1 MGAFALSFST
11 LYPQEDIVMYL
22 TSKNLPWKCKLRLRL
37 LALGANTAVYIERKK
52 LFRFNDREISN
63 TENIDCSFKSWRNY
77 LIRQIWIY
85 IFIYQNKFTSGF
97 DLRRTQQKP
106 LKMYFGN
113 DDSWLLKLQLMKSNP
128 FVMYW
133 CFVCGWFQ
141 KPNYWQ
147 WNSHLLMAIDKNLAT
162 I

>member
-1 MGAFALSFST
+1 
-11 LYPQEDIVMYL
+11 MYL
-22 TSKNLPWKCKLRLRL
+22 TSKYLPWKCKLRLRL
-37 LALGANTAVYIERKK
+37 LAFGARTAVYIETKK

-63 TENIDCSFKSWRNY
+63 TENINCCFKY
-77 LIRQIWIY
+77 LRSIRQISGVK
-85 IFIYQNKFTSGF
+85 FSFTENKMTSGF
-97 DLRRTQQKP
+97 ELCENLTEAFSELSSR
-106 LKMYFGN
+106 N
-113 DDSWLLKLQLMKSNP
+113 DESWLLKLQPMKSNP

-133 CFVCGWFQ
+133 CYVCGWFQ